1 MESEVFD
8 SKLPIT
14 VLILTKNEEN
24 AIRKCLEST
33 SIFQQVIVIDSNSS
47 DSTVRISQEMGAQVI
62 NFSWNGRYP
71 KKKQWSKELEII
83 ENEWILYLD
92 ADERLSEELK
102 SELGAIFKANSWIK
116 YSAFEIPLQYKFL
129 GNLLLHGH
137 QVKKI
142 ALVRKANSDFPELD
156 DLRVGN
162 MWEVEGHY
170 QPIIDGQVGRLTG
183 KLIHDDP
190 DPLFNYF
197 ERHNKYSDWETEL
210 KFNSRLQSQVR
221 SHRTKQGRI
230 FDFVPIKPLAFFLY
244 SYVLRSGWRDGK
256 SGFHYAVALSF
267 YYWQISLKV
276 LEREQNERTF

>member
-92 ADERLSEELK
+92 ADERFLRNLNPNLE
-102 SELGAIFKANSWIK
+102 
-116 YSAFEIPLQYKFL
+116 QY
-129 GNLLLHGH
+129 
-137 QVKKI
+137 
-142 ALVRKANSDFPELD
+142 
-156 DLRVGN
+156 
-162 MWEVEGHY
+162 
-170 QPIIDGQVGRLTG
+170 
-183 KLIHDDP
+183 
-190 DPLFNYF
+190 
-197 ERHNKYSDWETEL
+197 
-210 KFNSRLQSQVR
+210 SRLILGSSTLHSR
-221 SHRTKQGRI
+221 
-230 FDFVPIKPLAFFLY
+230 
-244 SYVLRSGWRDGK
+244 
-256 SGFHYAVALSF
+256 FHCNTNSLE
-267 YYWQISLKV
+267 ISCYMV
-276 LEREQNERTF
+276 IR